1 MKKKILQIRPN
12 GLFLHLQMTKAERTK
27 KYIVEKAA
35 DLINRKGIAGTSLSD
50 IMEATQLAK
59 GGVYGNF
66 ESKDAICREAF
77 NYLAEKQYNS
87 IKQKLDE
94 QPTAKLKL
102 FALLEYYNLRV
113 IANSGGCHMLNFG
126 TEADDTNPAIKQQV
140 KKAMQKIEST
150 IAGLVTLGI
159 NNKEFKKNFDAT
171 LFAAKAF
178 SMIEGAVFVSRI
190 QNNNRHLLIITEALK
205 KEIKENVL

>member
-1 MKKKILQIRPN
+1 
-12 GLFLHLQMTKAERTK
+12 
-27 KYIVEKAA
+27 
-35 DLINRKGIAGTSLSD
+35 
-50 IMEATQLAK
+50 
-59 GGVYGNF
+59 
-66 ESKDAICREAF
+66 
-77 NYLAEKQYNS
+77 
-87 IKQKLDE
+87 
-94 QPTAKLKL
+94 
-102 FALLEYYNLRV
+102 
-113 IANSGGCHMLNFG
+113 MLNFG

-205 KEIKENVL
+205 KEIKENLL

>member
-1 MKKKILQIRPN
+1 
-12 GLFLHLQMTKAERTK
+12 MTKAERTK
-27 KYIVEKAA
+27 KFIVEKAA
-35 DLINRKGIAGTSLSD
+35 ELINRKGIAGTSLSD

-102 FALLEYYNLRV
+102 FALLDYYNLRS

-150 IAGLVTLGI
+150 IAELVTLGI
-159 NNKEFKKNFDAT
+159 RNKEFKKDFAAA

-178 SMIEGAVFVSRI
+178 SMIEGAVFASRI
-190 QNNNRHLLIITEALK
+190 QNNNRHLLIITDALK
-205 KEIKENVL
+205 KEIEENQL

>member
-1 MKKKILQIRPN
+1 
-12 GLFLHLQMTKAERTK
+12 MTKAERTK
-27 KYIVEKAA
+27 KFIVEKAA

-66 ESKDAICREAF
+66 ASKDAICREAF
-77 NYLAEKQYNS
+77 NYLAEKQYSS

-94 QPTAKLKL
+94 QRTAKLKL
-102 FALLEYYNLRV
+102 FALLEYYNLRS

-159 NNKEFKKNFDAT
+159 NNKEFKKNFDAIF
-171 LFAAKAF
+171 FAAKAF

-205 KEIKENVL
+205 KEIKENLL

>member
-1 MKKKILQIRPN
+1 
-12 GLFLHLQMTKAERTK
+12 MTKAERTK
-27 KYIVEKAA
+27 KFIVEKAA

-66 ESKDAICREAF
+66 ASKDAICREAF
-77 NYLAEKQYNS
+77 NYLAEKQYSS
-87 IKQKLDE
+87 IKQKLEE

-102 FALLEYYNLRV
+102 FALLEYYNLRS

-150 IAGLVTLGI
+150 IAQLVTLGI
-159 NNKEFKKNFDAT
+159 DNREFKKNFAAT
-171 LFAAKAF
+171 VFAAKAF
-178 SMIEGAVFVSRI
+178 SMIEGSVFVSRI
-190 QNNNRHLLIITEALK
+190 QNNNRHLLIVIDALK
-205 KEIKENVL
+205 KEIEENLT

>member
-1 MKKKILQIRPN
+1 
-12 GLFLHLQMTKAERTK
+12 MTKAERTK
-27 KYIVEKAA
+27 KFIVEKAA

-77 NYLAEKQYNS
+77 NYLAAKQYTS
-87 IKQKLDE
+87 IKRKLDE
-94 QPTAKLKL
+94 QSTAKLKL
-102 FALLEYYNLRV
+102 FALLEYYNLRS
-113 IANSGGCHMLNFG
+113 IANSGGCHLLNFG

-150 IAGLVTLGI
+150 IAELVTLGI
-159 NNKEFKKNFDAT
+159 ANKEFKKSFDAT
-171 LFAAKAF
+171 IFAAKAF
-178 SMIEGAVFVSRI
+178 SMIEGAVFVSRL
-190 QNNNRHLLIITEALK
+190 QNNNRHLLIVTDALK
-205 KEIKENVL
+205 KEIEENRV

>member
-1 MKKKILQIRPN
+1 
-12 GLFLHLQMTKAERTK
+12 MTKAERTK
-27 KYIVEKAA
+27 KFIVEKAA

-66 ESKDAICREAF
+66 ASKDAICREAF
-77 NYLAEKQYNS
+77 NYLAEKQYSS
-87 IKQKLDE
+87 IKQKLEE

-102 FALLEYYNLRV
+102 FALLEYYNLRSL
-113 IANSGGCHMLNFG
+113 ANSGGCHMLNFG

-205 KEIKENVL
+205 KEIKENLL

>member
-1 MKKKILQIRPN
+1 
-12 GLFLHLQMTKAERTK
+12 MTKAERTK
-27 KYIVEKAA
+27 KFIVEKAA

-66 ESKDAICREAF
+66 ASKDAICREAF
-77 NYLAEKQYNS
+77 NYLAEKQYSS
-87 IKQKLDE
+87 IKQKLEE

-102 FALLEYYNLRV
+102 FALLEYYNLRS

-150 IAGLVTLGI
+150 IAQLVTLGI
-159 NNKEFKKNFDAT
+159 DNREFKKNFAAT
-171 LFAAKAF
+171 VFAAKAF

-190 QNNNRHLLIITEALK
+190 QNNNRHLLIVIDALK
-205 KEIKENVL
+205 KEIEENLT